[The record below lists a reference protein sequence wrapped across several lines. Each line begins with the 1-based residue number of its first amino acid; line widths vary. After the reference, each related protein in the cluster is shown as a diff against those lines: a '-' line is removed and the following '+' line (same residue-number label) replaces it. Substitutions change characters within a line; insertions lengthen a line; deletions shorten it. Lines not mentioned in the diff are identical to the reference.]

1 MLSYEIEERAYL
13 CRNDRKGIN
22 RFIMEMDPLVRKTAS
37 KYSKFYA
44 SFSDDIYTAAQEGLL
59 RAVNNFDF
67 KYHGF
72 VKYASFSMESEIRS
86 FLSKETRLIR
96 IPTNVIEKQRKISSY
111 MMKNPGATL
120 SSIMNAAGIKSEDSM
135 KRIMG
140 AHDAVALERENPSH
154 IPDISSPEMETL
166 ESEVKSEIEKA
177 FMSLKRDERY
187 IIGHSY
193 ELSGYEK
200 KETNEIASFL
210 RVSPQT
216 VIYRRHRALEKM
228 KVKLTPLMT

>member
-1 MLSYEIEERAYL
+1 MLSYEIEEKAFL

-22 RFIMEMDPLVRKTAS
+22 SFIVEMDPLVRKTAS

-72 VKYASFSMESEIRS
+72 LKYASVSMESEIRS

-111 MMKNPGATL
+111 MVKNPGASL
-120 SSIMNAAGIKSEDSM
+120 SSIMNAAGIKSEKSM
-135 KRIMG
+135 KRIME
-140 AHDAVALERENPSH
+140 ARDAVALERENLSYLPV
-154 IPDISSPEMETL
+154 ISSPEMDTL

-228 KVKLTPLMT
+228 KLKLTPLMT